1 MLPVV
6 HSDRVLLKTT
16 FYFLLLGFYFS
27 TMPTPQKLSGLV
39 NEIDA
44 TIRNRFV
51 GQAFWIKAEITDV
64 KKQPDKRWCFLKFIE
79 KDRNL
84 ITTEMGGVFWSNS
97 YNQVENF
104 EAATRQQFA
113 SGLEITCLVKV
124 VFHKRFGMRLE
135 VMEID
140 FAYEVG
146 KLENERKQILER
158 LVKEGIAVN
167 PEGSSRYY
175 TQNNTLELPMVFE
188 RIALIASANTDGYRD
203 FRKVIENNKYGYHFS
218 VTDFSTQI
226 QGDAASAL
234 IVEQLHRIYKLKEQF
249 DIVVIVRG
257 GGSDTDFKSFNDFE
271 LAKAVALFPV
281 PILTGIGHD
290 RNTSITDL
298 MARQHKTPT
307 EVATFVIDHNGD
319 FENAV
324 MQLHDRILVASER
337 LIDRA
342 RRSLDTYKRIIA
354 SSSPE
359 TIMNRGFAI
368 IRSNGKIVVDAKDI
382 AVGAQIETI
391 MKQDTILSTVTQ
403 KQDNGNTNI

>member
-1 MLPVV
+1 
-6 HSDRVLLKTT
+6 
-16 FYFLLLGFYFS
+16 
-27 TMPTPQKLSGLV
+27 MPKIQKLSELAG
-39 NEIDA
+39 EIEDVISEGFA
-44 TIRNRFV
+44 RQT
-51 GQAFWIKAEITDV
+51 FWIKAEITDV
-64 KKQPDKRWCFLKFIE
+64 NKKPDKRWCFLKFIE
-79 KDRNL
+79 KKDSVS
-84 ITTEMGGVFWSNS
+84 IAEIGGILWSNAY
-97 YNQVENF
+97 YNIEQF
-104 EAATRQQFA
+104 EIATQQPFA
-113 SGLEITCLVKV
+113 SGLEITCCVKV

-135 VMEID
+135 VLEID

-167 PEGSSRYY
+167 PEGSSSYY

-188 RIALIASANTDGYRD
+188 KIALIASANTDGYRD

-226 QGDAASAL
+226 QGDAASKL
-234 IVEQLHRIYKLKEQF
+234 IVEQLHRIYNSRVQF

-324 MQLHDRILVASER
+324 MQLRDRILVTSER

-342 RRSLDTYKRIIA
+342 RRTLDTYKRIIA

-359 TIMNRGFAI
+359 TILNRGFAI
-368 IRSNGKIVVDAKDI
+368 IKSNGKIIVDPADI
-382 AVGAQIETI
+382 AINTEIETI
-391 MKQDTILSTVTQ
+391 MKNETIYSTVTQ
-403 KQDNGNTNI
+403 KQENGNNNL